1 MKPINLNH
9 NRIESIDIAKG
20 IGILLMVM
28 GHTGFGD
35 VYDKLINT
43 FHMPLFFFVSGY
55 FYRPNKTRSF
65 KEYLIHQIN
74 VLIVPYVAFA
84 FFYEILHYIFTGE
97 ISIQYFAKSLL
108 SSNHNRIDVAGALWF
123 LLALFSSKIIYCLL
137 EHRIKGVLNLTIV
150 VTVISLAALTL
161 RKFDIKLPLCI
172 DTALSMLIVIHSGYL
187 LYAYR
192 GKQLLI
198 RFSTLSPIVLILLTV
213 LFFASGLLNDNV
225 LVRRNKFGIEVLYF
239 ISCFCGIILTM
250 NISHI
255 LSRQSNTLW
264 SKIKDV
270 FSFWGRESIVFLL
283 INELFLFLVS
293 ELFIVLGASRDF
305 VAENYWIRGL
315 IVLGAMAL
323 MSIVV
328 LFTKKKPLAYFF
340 GKANLIRTK
349 CNKNVN
355 DKKNF
360 LDCH

>member
-1 MKPINLNH
+1 MKSINLNH

-35 VYDKLINT
+35 VFDKLINT

-55 FYRPNKTRSF
+55 FYRPQKTKSF

-74 VLIVPYVAFA
+74 VLIIPYLVFA
-84 FFYEILHYIFTGE
+84 VFYEILHYIFTGDF
-97 ISIQYFAKSLL
+97 SIQYFAKSLI

-137 EHRIKGVLNLTIV
+137 EHKIKGLLNLTIV
-150 VTVISLAALTL
+150 VTMISFAALTL
-161 RKFDIKLPLCI
+161 RKFDIKFPLCI
-172 DTALSMLIVIHSGYL
+172 DTALSMLILIHSGYL
-187 LYAYR
+187 LYVYR
-192 GKQLLI
+192 EKRLLN
-198 RFSTLSPIVLILLTV
+198 RLSTLSPIVLVSLTI
-213 LFFASGLLNDNV
+213 LFFASGLFNDGV

-250 NISHI
+250 NVSHI
-255 LSRQSNTLW
+255 LSRQNNKIL
-264 SKIKDV
+264 SKIKDI

-283 INELFLFLVS
+283 INELFLFIVS

-305 VAENYWIRGL
+305 VAENYWLRGL

-323 MSIVV
+323 MSIIAI
-328 LFTKKKPLAYFF
+328 FSKKSPLSYFF
-340 GKANLIRTK
+340 GKASIFER
-349 CNKNVN
+349 
-355 DKKNF
+355 KK
-360 LDCH
+360 

>member
-1 MKPINLNH
+1 MKTINLNH

-28 GHTGFGD
+28 GHTGFGG
-35 VYDKLINT
+35 VFDKLINT

-55 FYRPNKTRSF
+55 FYRPHKTKSF

-74 VLIVPYVAFA
+74 VLIVPYIVFA
-84 FFYEILHYIFTGE
+84 LSYEVLHYVFTGE
-97 ISIQYFAKSLL
+97 ISVQYFVKSLL

-137 EHRIKGVLNLTIV
+137 EHKIKGLLDRTIV
-150 VTVISLAALTL
+150 VTVISFAALTL
-161 RKFDIKLPLCI
+161 RKFDIMLPLCI

-192 GKQLLI
+192 GKQLLQK
-198 RFSTLSPIVLILLTV
+198 FSTLSPIVLVSLTIL
-213 LFFASGLLNDNV
+213 FIASGLLNDNV

-250 NISHI
+250 NASHM
-255 LSRQSNTLW
+255 LSRHSNKIL
-264 SKIKDV
+264 SKIKEI

-283 INELFLFLVS
+283 INELFLFIVS
-293 ELFIVLGASRDF
+293 ELFIVLGASRVF

-315 IVLGAMAL
+315 IVLGAMVL
-323 MSIVV
+323 MSIIA
-328 LFTKKKPLAYFF
+328 LFSKKRPFAYFF
-340 GKANLIRTK
+340 GKIVVFNR
-349 CNKNVN
+349 
-355 DKKNF
+355 KKQK
-360 LDCH
+360 

>member
-1 MKPINLNH
+1 MGTVNLNH
-9 NRIESIDIAKG
+9 NRIESFDIAKG

-35 VYDKLINT
+35 VFDKLINT

-55 FYRPNKTRSF
+55 FYRPEKTKSF

-74 VLIVPYVAFA
+74 VLIIPYLVFA
-84 FFYEILHYIFTGE
+84 VFYEILHYIFTGDF
-97 ISIQYFAKSLL
+97 SIQYFAKSLL

-137 EHRIKGVLNLTIV
+137 EHKIKGLLNLSIV
-150 VTVISLAALTL
+150 VIVISFVALTL

-172 DTALSMLIVIHSGYL
+172 DTALSMLIMIHSGYL

-192 GKQLLI
+192 GQQLLH
-198 RFSTLSPIVLILLTV
+198 RFSTLYISPIVIISLIT
-213 LFFASGLLNDNV
+213 LFFATGLFNDNV
-225 LVRRNKFGIEVLYF
+225 LVRRNRYGIEVLYF

-250 NISHI
+250 NVSHI
-255 LSRQSNTLW
+255 LSRQSNEIM
-264 SKIKDV
+264 SKIKGV

-283 INELFLFLVS
+283 INELFLFIAS
-293 ELFIVLGASRDF
+293 ELFIVWGAPRNF

-323 MSIVV
+323 MSIIA
-328 LFTKKKPLAYFF
+328 LFSKKPPLAYFF
-340 GKANLIRTK
+340 GKMILFNR
-349 CNKNVN
+349 
-355 DKKNF
+355 KKQK
-360 LDCH
+360 